1 MTRGTKGSRPGPG
14 KMDWKREKE
23 RGVVARYCRVSV
35 PNRARR
41 ARAAARRL
49 ARCWAWAAL
58 SVCPVSSLTR
68 YLIAELAIGCRQ
80 LDRLYSALL
89 RIPATCD
96 RLCCPPSSSPPPPPH
111 SFRRLHLHLHL
122 HLPAMSFFGFD
133 ASLPRDRGH
142 QTSAPG
148 FGQHDAFAA
157 LSGGAAADDD
167 DAYVGPL
174 CTLCTRAPACSLPP
188 ASTSKRRTTA

>member
-14 KMDWKREKE
+14 KMDCKREKE

-35 PNRARR
+35 ANRARR

-49 ARCWAWAAL
+49 ARCWALLSLPVLSTNTARDLPLAAAHSIASTL
-58 SVCPVSSLTR
+58 PYCE
-68 YLIAELAIGCRQ
+68 YLLPAT
-80 LDRLYSALL
+80 ALL
-89 RIPATCD
+89 
-96 RLCCPPSSSPPPPPH
+96 PPPPPPPPPR

-122 HLPAMSFFGFD
+122 HLRLHAMSFFGFD

-174 CTLCTRAPACSLPP
+174 CTRTPACSLSP

>member
-1 MTRGTKGSRPGPG
+1 MTRGTKGSRQG
-14 KMDWKREKE
+14 KRDCKREKE
-23 RGVVARYCRVSV
+23 RGVVARYWYCRVSV
-35 PNRARR
+35 ANRARR

-49 ARCWAWAAL
+49 ARCWASLL
-58 SVCPVSSLTR
+58 STCPVQLG
-68 YLIAELAIGCRQ
+68 AELPLAAAHSIASTVPYCEY
-80 LDRLYSALL
+80 LLPATALL
-89 RIPATCD
+89 
-96 RLCCPPSSSPPPPPH
+96 PPPPPPPPR
-111 SFRRLHLHLHL
+111 SFRRLHLHPHL
-122 HLPAMSFFGFD
+122 HLRLHAMSFFGFD

-174 CTLCTRAPACSLPP
+174 CTCPPPACSLPP